1 MSNDSEDEFEIGDT
15 SRSAPGVGG
24 LGGGG
29 GGGGGLAGLA
39 GARTNSREN
48 SSLGALGGAVTAL
61 PPGTKVCG
69 LLSI

>member
-24 LGGGG
+24 LG